1 MFIINLSEYT
11 IYFQVPPGGFK
22 YHVLISGDQHNPEPI
37 FYSHIQPQYAICRIG
52 CHLPTFANVA
62 TFLRLHSQDPHEGV
76 FSLAQLAGKCGD
88 IYNTWV
94 YYSWIKAPSENTAPS
109 CSSHTSPRR
118 KYSNSVIS
126 FSPILDGGSPPQQSA
141 CHSERRMWDD
151 VRSSISEWV
160 KKVKPGDLEE
170 QDISRE
176 SNLDVIDSEAEE
188 DVFH

>member
-1 MFIINLSEYT
+1 MFIINLSEFT

-52 CHLPTFANVA
+52 SHLPTFANVA
-62 TFLRLHSQDPHEGV
+62 TFVKLRSQDPREGV
-76 FSLAQLAGKCGD
+76 FSLARLAGKCGD

-94 YYSWIKAPSENTAPS
+94 YYSSFKALSESTVLS

-118 KYSNSVIS
+118 KDSNSVIS
-126 FSPILDGGSPPQQSA
+126 FNPKSDPGSPPQQRA
-141 CHSERRMWDD
+141 CHSEGRMWDE
-151 VRSSISEWV
+151 VRSSVAEWV

-170 QDISRE
+170 QVIPRE
-176 SNLDVIDSEAEE
+176 SNLDVIDLEAE
-188 DVFH
+188 